1 MLRTGKWWCSGLPC
15 GRAYR
20 TAGRTGSGALTD
32 AQLGV
37 WFVHG
42 GAQHGKA
49 QRQLR
54 HHIPRLG
61 CRQELAAVALLQILQ
76 LLQGRGWGTRGVGTG
91 QGWQESKVR
100 AHPALQRVD
109 ASASL
114 SPLTCCC
121 DASGASL
128 PGEPLREPALELG
141 RDHGCCCGCGGPLA
155 LLLLPARLMPVD
167 DDCRFSACRTP
178 VPSMQTGVCEAVVVE
193 LQSAATMPSCTHC
206 NRRPRPPPPAS
217 PRAAA
222 HHGPPPPR
230 VLLHLA
236 VRHQSGRAAD
246 GGLVGELGQRVPGHV
261 VEHRGALRCVRSQ
274 VRRRYKAV
282 GCGGAAVVSMGTN
295 ALHLAPTLSRAFAAE
310 HRSSSSRLVP
320 SLPPSTHTHLL
331 IVAQR
336 QQLARGAPA
345 DRLDT
350 QQVVLVG

>member
-1 MLRTGKWWCSGLPC
+1 MTTADSLPAEHQSHPCRQVCAKRWSLSCSLLPQC
-15 GRAYR
+15 PA
-20 TAGRTGSGALTD
+20 ALTATD
-32 AQLGV
+32 A
-37 WFVHG
+37 
-42 GAQHGKA
+42 
-49 QRQLR
+49 
-54 HHIPRLG
+54 
-61 CRQELAAVALLQILQ
+61 LA
-76 LLQGRGWGTRGVGTG
+76 
-91 QGWQESKVR
+91 
-100 AHPALQRVD
+100 
-109 ASASL
+109 
-114 SPLTCCC
+114 
-121 DASGASL
+121 
-128 PGEPLREPALELG
+128 
-141 RDHGCCCGCGGPLA
+141 
-155 LLLLPARLMPVD
+155 
-167 DDCRFSACRTP
+167 
-178 VPSMQTGVCEAVVVE
+178 
-193 LQSAATMPSCTHC
+193 
-206 NRRPRPPPPAS
+206 PPPPAS